1 MYGKVRGDKRYY
13 GQAIGIALLGRQV
26 VEISSGFVRE
36 NPDIGALL
44 LECSDLP
51 AFAADI
57 QEATGKPVF
66 DFITFVNAVY
76 QAVVQRRYTG
86 FI

>member
-1 MYGKVRGDKRYY
+1 MGGTRT
-13 GQAIGIALLGRQV
+13 LLDVDLLRKQV
-26 VEISSGFVRE
+26 VEIASGFVEE
-36 NPDIGALL
+36 NPEIGALL

-51 AFAADI
+51 PFAADI

-76 QAVVQRRYTG
+76 QAVVQKRYSG
-86 FI
+86 FL

>member
-1 MYGKVRGDKRYY
+1 LDVDLLRREVVD
-13 GQAIGIALLGRQV
+13 IA
-26 VEISSGFVRE
+26 EKFVRA

-51 AFAADI
+51 PFAADI
-57 QEATGKPVF
+57 QEVTGKPVF

-76 QAVVQRRYTG
+76 QAVVQKRYNG